1 MDILV
6 LMGEVGVSSVLSELP
21 GEEGVI
27 HSSLSW
33 ASASSPSSEELGG
46 GSLSSGFSG
55 GFFQLEEGSQLKVEI
70 DPQRGLSLLPLSKT
84 GWE

>member
-6 LMGEVGVSSVLSELP
+6 SMGYVGISSVLSELP

-27 HSSLSW
+27 DSSLLW
-33 ASASSPSSEELGG
+33 ASISSPSTAELGG

-55 GFFQLEEGSQLKVEI
+55 GSFSVRGRVPTEG
-70 DPQRGLSLLPLSKT
+70 
-84 GWE
+84 

>member
-6 LMGEVGVSSVLSELP
+6 PIGKVRDSSVLSELP

-27 HSSLSW
+27 DSSWSW
-33 ASASSPSSEELGG
+33 VSVSNPSTEELEG

-55 GFFQLEEGSQLKVEI
+55 GSFSVRGRVPTEG
-70 DPQRGLSLLPLSKT
+70 
-84 GWE
+84 

>member
-27 HSSLSW
+27 DSSLSR
-33 ASASSPSSEELGG
+33 ASVSSPSTEELGG
-46 GSLSSGFSG
+46 GPLFSGFSG
-55 GFFQLEEGSQLKVEI
+55 GSFSV
-70 DPQRGLSLLPLSKT
+70 RGRVPTK
-84 GWE
+84 G

>member
-6 LMGEVGVSSVLSELP
+6 PIGEVGVSSVLSELP

-27 HSSLSW
+27 NSSWSW
-33 ASASSPSSEELGG
+33 ISVSSPSIKELGG

-55 GFFQLEEGSQLKVEI
+55 GSFSVRGRVPTEG
-70 DPQRGLSLLPLSKT
+70 
-84 GWE
+84 